1 MSYNKGYPEGQSQ
14 RAFRQNPMKSSK
26 FASQVREETAKESL
40 GKEFVD
46 LHMHS
51 TFSDGALQVRDLID
65 LCQAQG
71 LSAISITDH
80 DNIDSFEEGREYAQA
95 KGIEYIPGVEI
106 SSSIDGSDI
115 HILGYL
121 FDPTHLKLNRTLVDL
136 RARRVDRARQIVDRL
151 EGKGVSLNYDRVV
164 ARAHGGSVG
173 RAHIA
178 AQLLEEEF
186 VVTFQDAFNKYLGN
200 ESELMADLDT
210 VKLSPAEA
218 ISLIREAGGVPVM
231 AHPSKTNRDDL
242 LEKLV
247 EAGLMGIETYCHG
260 QTQSSYQRYKNFA
273 QKHDLICTG
282 GADFHVKRPDGRN
295 SPGSLRIP
303 YKVLSS
309 MKEYKET
316 H

>member
-1 MSYNKGYPEGQSQ
+1 
-14 RAFRQNPMKSSK
+14 MKSSK
-26 FASQVREETAKESL
+26 FANQVKDSRDEGVA
-40 GKEFVD
+40 KEFVD

-51 TFSDGALQVRDLID
+51 TFSDGALQVKELID
-65 LCQAQG
+65 LCHVQG
-71 LSAISITDH
+71 LSAIAITDH
-80 DNIDSFEEGREYAQA
+80 DNIDSYEEGREYAKD
-95 KGIEYIPGVEI
+95 KGIEYVPGVEI
-106 SSSIDGSDI
+106 SSSADGSDI

-151 EGKGVSLNYDRVV
+151 EGKGVTLNYDHVV

-178 AQLLEEEF
+178 AQLMEEEY

-200 ESELMADLDT
+200 DSELMADLDT

-218 ISLIREAGGVPVM
+218 IGLIREAGGVPVM

-242 LEKLV
+242 LEMLV

-260 QTQSSYQRYKNFA
+260 QTQASYQKYKTFA
-273 QKHDLICTG
+273 QKHNLLCSG
-282 GADFHVKRPDGRN
+282 GADFHVKRYDGRN

-303 YKVLSS
+303 YKILST
-309 MKEYKET
+309 MKEVKEAR
-316 H
+316 

>member
-1 MSYNKGYPEGQSQ
+1 
-14 RAFRQNPMKSSK
+14 MKSSK
-26 FASQVREETAKESL
+26 FAGRAKEPAS
-40 GKEFVD
+40 KDYVD

-51 TFSDGALQVRDLID
+51 TLSDGALTVRDLID

-80 DNIDSFEEGREYAQA
+80 DNIDSYEEGREYAQE

-115 HILGYL
+115 HILGYM

-136 RARRVDRARQIVDRL
+136 RLRRVDRARQIVERL
-151 EGKGVSLNYDRVV
+151 EDRGVSLSYDRVV

-200 ESELMADLDT
+200 ESELMANLDT

-218 ISLIREAGGVPVM
+218 IGLIREAGGVPVM

-242 LEKLV
+242 LETLV

-260 QTQSSYQRYKNFA
+260 QTQSTYQKYKSFA
-273 QKHDLICTG
+273 QKHNLICSG
-282 GADFHVKRPDGRN
+282 GADFHVKRFDGRN
-295 SPGSLRIP
+295 APGSLRIP
-303 YKVLSS
+303 YKILDSL
-309 MKEYKET
+309 KEARET
-316 H
+316 R

>member
-1 MSYNKGYPEGQSQ
+1 
-14 RAFRQNPMKSSK
+14 MKSSK
-26 FASQVREETAKESL
+26 FAAQAKEPVA
-40 GKEFVD
+40 KDFVD
-46 LHMHS
+46 MHMHS
-51 TFSDGALQVRDLID
+51 TFSDGALQVRELID
-65 LCQAQG
+65 LCHSQG

-80 DNIDSFEEGREYAQA
+80 DNIDSYEEGREYAKE

-115 HILGYL
+115 HILGYM

-136 RARRVDRARQIVDRL
+136 RVRRVDRARQIVDRL
-151 EGKGVSLNYDRVV
+151 EERGVSLSYDRVV

-200 ESELMADLDT
+200 DSDLMADLDT

-218 ISLIREAGGVPVM
+218 IGLIREAGGVPVM

-242 LEKLV
+242 LEMLV

-260 QTQSSYQRYKNFA
+260 QTQATYQRYKTFA
-273 QKHDLICTG
+273 QKHSLICSG
-282 GADFHVKRPDGRN
+282 GADFHVKRFDGRN
-295 SPGSLRIP
+295 APGSLRIP
-303 YKVLSS
+303 YKILDT
-309 MKEYKET
+309 MKEAKET
-316 H
+316 R